1 VLFFIFE
8 KAFFSCTARLFASKK
23 GRAGDQQPFSPHVT
37 PIVKAWQL
45 NLQHVQKRPIR
56 KIGGK
61 IVRALQDVSG
71 AIKAQAASIGEG
83 AREKSNQVIEEWL
96 QIFTRLEQFHL
107 KMNSF
112 SVALGFSPGL
122 EAELQGT
129 HADFTPERLDK
140 ILKACKGS
148 PGLLSVFTTVKT
160 TYALHAKA
168 KLPLVEPLII
178 RIRVRLTP
186 EISVF
191 IGKPLIE

>member
-1 VLFFIFE
+1 M
-8 KAFFSCTARLFASKK
+8 
-23 GRAGDQQPFSPHVT
+23 
-37 PIVKAWQL
+37 
-45 NLQHVQKRPIR
+45 QKRPIR
-56 KIGGK
+56 KIGRK
-61 IVRALQDVSG
+61 IFQALQDATG
-71 AIKAQAASIGEG
+71 AIKVQAASIGEG
-83 AREKSNQVIEEWL
+83 AREKSNQVVEEWL
-96 QIFTRLEQFHL
+96 QIFTRLEHYHL

-129 HADFTPERLDK
+129 HADFAPERLDQ

-160 TYALHAKA
+160 AYALHTKA

-178 RIRVRLTP
+178 RIRIRLTP